1 MLLVLAIP
9 RPSSSPPLPK
19 APRPNLPPTNVTET
33 GTAQD
38 ALQVD
43 QGVDGRAMPQYVLRS
58 LHREMVPLLTFDRTA
73 EDFKCPA
80 CRNYCHCLRKRGEAY
95 APERD
100 GGWRSWV
107 ARQGGS
113 HRAAPTPTSKSKS
126 REPVSV
132 LPPAKQRSTKTTTT
146 TDSQVFNPSWSAT
159 AVFTVSGEPL
169 GSLSAFLHG
178 NKTHIVPV
186 S

>member
-9 RPSSSPPLPK
+9 CALTPHGRPKVRCRLIKSSTDEQC
-19 APRPNLPPTNVTET
+19 RNLFAVSAWRN
-33 GTAQD
+33 GTHSFIYSFDLLGTQ
-38 ALQVD
+38 
-43 QGVDGRAMPQYVLRS
+43 
-58 LHREMVPLLTFDRTA
+58 VPLLTFDRTA
-73 EDFKCPA
+73 EDFECLA
-80 CRNYCHCLRKRGEAY
+80 CRNYCHCSRKRGKAY
-95 APERD
+95 VPERD

-113 HRAAPTPTSKSKS
+113 HRAASTPTSKSKS

-132 LPPAKQRSTKTTTT
+132 LLPAKQRSTKTTTT
-146 TDSQVFNPSWSAT
+146 TDAQVFNVSWSAT

-169 GSLSAFLHG
+169 SSAFLHG